1 MNNFIP
7 SNTFRYSLFIK
18 GSTPILFLNKYNF
31 IEIGFITGLN
41 YCSLNLNYDY
51 SYDKIQVLWDN
62 NLQRYVST
70 SLERKLGLQ
79 DSEEINSNEFFIYP
93 TVDLSINS
101 FDPFLLQVSAGY
113 NYISTK
119 IGYGF

>member
-1 MNNFIP
+1 
-7 SNTFRYSLFIK
+7 LFIK
-18 GSTPILFLNKYNF
+18 GSTPILFLNKDNF

-41 YCSLNLNYDY
+41 YCSLKLNYDY

-62 NLQRYVST
+62 NLQRYIST

-79 DSEEINSNEFFIYP
+79 DSEEIISTKFFIYP
-93 TVDLSINS
+93 TVDLSIYS
-101 FDPFLLQVSAGY
+101 FNPILLQFSVGY

-119 IGYGF
+119 FGYGF